1 MARHHRTHSN
11 VVTKCYKCDKN
22 TYGRLILNRSRRII
36 DSPGIMMFSDT
47 GIKCE
52 RCMALE
58 GTADPNLPITEG
70 PKFGKEYLDEQLK

>member
-1 MARHHRTHSN
+1 MSLQNATN
-11 VVTKCYKCDKN
+11 VIK
-22 TYGRLILNRSRRII
+22 ILTVVLSSIDRRII

-58 GTADPNLPITEG
+58 RTADPNLPITEG
-70 PKFGKEYLDEQLK
+70 PKFGKEYLDETA